1 MRLVIFGLTVS
12 SSWGNGHATLWR
24 GLLKAMACRG
34 HSAVFY
40 ERDVPYYADTR
51 DGWEAPEGIRI
62 CLYDNFDTVRAE
74 AENDLHHADASIV
87 TSYCAEGP
95 AASACILQSDS
106 LSVFYDL
113 DTPVTLTAL
122 SSGTVPAYLPR
133 NGLADFDLVLSY
145 TGGRALNEL
154 QQQLGARRVAPLYGW
169 VDPVVHQPVAGSAEF
184 RNDLSYLGT
193 YSPDRQTGVEE
204 LFLGPAR
211 ALPAK
216 TFLLAGAQY
225 PHDFPWTTNIH
236 FARHLEPAQHPAF
249 FCSGRATLN
258 VTRMAM
264 SNYGFCPSGRLFE
277 AAACGTPVISDC
289 WEGLDEFFTP
299 DAEIILAHNRKDVI
313 DALSLS
319 DKELLEIGL
328 AARKRT
334 LRDHTAA
341 ARVIQL
347 ENLLEQA
354 QNGMESLVLTA

>member
-1 MRLVIFGLTVS
+1 
-12 SSWGNGHATLWR
+12 
-24 GLLKAMACRG
+24 
-34 HSAVFY
+34 
-40 ERDVPYYADTR
+40 
-51 DGWEAPEGIRI
+51 
-62 CLYDNFDTVRAE
+62 
-74 AENDLHHADASIV
+74 
-87 TSYCAEGP
+87 
-95 AASACILQSDS
+95 
-106 LSVFYDL
+106 
-113 DTPVTLTAL
+113 
-122 SSGTVPAYLPR
+122 
-133 NGLADFDLVLSY
+133 
-145 TGGRALNEL
+145 
-154 QQQLGARRVAPLYGW
+154 YGW

-184 RNDLSYLGT
+184 RNGLSYLGT